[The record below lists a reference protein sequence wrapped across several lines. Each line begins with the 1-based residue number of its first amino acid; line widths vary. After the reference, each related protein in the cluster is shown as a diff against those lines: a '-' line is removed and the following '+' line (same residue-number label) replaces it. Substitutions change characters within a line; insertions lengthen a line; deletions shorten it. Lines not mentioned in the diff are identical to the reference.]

1 MDVPGGGAE
10 GRQVSSW
17 QPALT
22 SWAWCYAGFV
32 PRQMNN
38 SLEEVSATRA
48 TVDLAEAV
56 TSDDLDALTTIDAA
70 MRTVITPDTEPLETS
85 LW

>member
-1 MDVPGGGAE
+1 
-10 GRQVSSW
+10 
-17 QPALT
+17 
-22 SWAWCYAGFV
+22 
-32 PRQMNN
+32 MNN

-56 TSDDLDALTTIDAA
+56 TSDDLDSLTTSDTA